1 MHPWNE
7 PILDSIRQR
16 AGRLPHALLIHGA
29 RGVGKLALAER
40 IGQLLLCE
48 AADAGHRPCN
58 ACDACR
64 WYLAGNHPDLRRIEP
79 EILQKPVETEEDEP
93 PAKKKNPSREIKVD
107 QIRDLAQF
115 LNLRS
120 HRGAYR
126 VALVHPA
133 DTMKENAANALL
145 KGLEEP
151 PAGAVFLLVTHSA
164 ASLLPTI
171 RSRCQAIAVP
181 VPPAD
186 IAMRWLDAQGAKD
199 AGRWLA
205 YAGGGPLRALEY
217 AEQGV
222 LIDRLLKSPGLVEDR
237 DALPLFA
244 EALQKVALDRA
255 FAAFGLPPKYQTG
268 AKGKPADP
276 RAWLAFARRMGEER
290 QLASH
295 EVNPKLF
302 SAQLLSTRP
311 KN

>member
-7 PILDSIRQR
+7 PILESIRQR
-16 AGRLPHALLIHGA
+16 AARLPHALLIHGA

-48 AADAGHRPCN
+48 AADPARRPCG

-64 WYLAGNHPDLRRIEP
+64 WYLAGNHPDLRRVEP
-79 EILQKPVETEEDEP
+79 EILQKPVEDADAEAP
-93 PAKKKNPSREIKVD
+93 VKKTRPSREIKVD

-115 LNLRS
+115 LHLRS

-126 VALVHPA
+126 VALIHPA
-133 DTMKENAANALL
+133 DTMKENASNALL

-151 PAGAVFLLVTHSA
+151 PAGAVFLLVTHSPA
-164 ASLLPTI
+164 ALLPTV
-171 RSRCQAIAVP
+171 RSRCQAIPVP
-181 VPPAD
+181 VPPTE
-186 IAMRWLDAQGAKD
+186 IAMSWLQSQGAKG
-199 AGRWLA
+199 AERWLA
-205 YAGGGPLRALEY
+205 YAGGAPLLALQY
-217 AEQGV
+217 GEQGA

-237 DALPLFA
+237 DALPLLA

-255 FAAFGLPPKYQTG
+255 FSAFGLEPKYRTG
-268 AKGKPADP
+268 AAGGNA

-290 QLASH
+290 QLSSH

-302 SAQLLSTRP
+302 SAQLLSSRP

>member
-29 RGVGKLALAER
+29 RGIGKLALAER

-48 AADAGHRPCN
+48 AADAARRPCN

-64 WYLAGNHPDLRRIEP
+64 WYLAGNHPDLRRVEP
-79 EILQKPVETEEDEP
+79 EALQKAMETEDEA
-93 PAKKKNPSREIKVD
+93 PAKSKRPSTEIKIGQV
-107 QIRDLAQF
+107 RELAQF

-120 HRGAYR
+120 HRGAFR
-126 VALVHPA
+126 IALVHPA
-133 DTMKENAANALL
+133 DTMNEPTQNALL

-151 PAGAVFLLVTHSA
+151 PAGAVFLLVAHDLSR
-164 ASLLPTI
+164 LLPTI
-171 RSRCQAIAVP
+171 RSRCQALAVP
-181 VPPAD
+181 VPPQDVAL
-186 IAMRWLDAQGAKD
+186 AWLQAQGAKE

-205 YAGGGPLRALEY
+205 YAGGAPLRALQY
-217 AEQGV
+217 VEQAP
-222 LIDRLLKSPGLVEDR
+222 LIDRMLKSPGLVEDR
-237 DALPLFA
+237 DALPLLA

-255 FAAFGLPPKYQTG
+255 FAAFGLEPKYQTG
-268 AKGKPADP
+268 ARPGADR
-276 RAWLAFARRMGEER
+276 RAWLAFARRMGEEH
-290 QLASH
+290 QLAHH

-302 SAQLLSTRP
+302 SAQLLSSRP